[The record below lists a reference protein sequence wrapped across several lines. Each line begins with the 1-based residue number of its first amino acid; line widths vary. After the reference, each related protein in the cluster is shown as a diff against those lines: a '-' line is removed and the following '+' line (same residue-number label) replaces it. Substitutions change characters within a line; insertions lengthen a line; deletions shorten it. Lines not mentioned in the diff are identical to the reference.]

1 MSQHLIDSDHETA
14 LSGRDR
20 MELRTW
26 LRLLTCYH
34 LVESEIRG
42 GLREKFDITLARFD
56 VLAKLERAPDG
67 LSMGELSRRLMVSNG
82 NVTGLVDRLA
92 QEGFIET
99 TRPDHDRRAQIVRL
113 TESGLAAF
121 AAMLPTHHG
130 WVSTLFSGLEPDEI
144 KTLHS
149 LLGRLKASAQ
159 KGREGQNG

>member
-1 MSQHLIDSDHETA
+1 MSQSLAESDHETA
-14 LSGRDR
+14 VSGGDR
-20 MELRTW
+20 MELRAW

-34 LVESEIRG
+34 LIESEIRG
-42 GLREKFDITLARFD
+42 GLRENFDITLARFD

-92 QEGFIET
+92 SEGFIET

-113 TESGLAAF
+113 TKAGRAAF
-121 AAMLPTHHG
+121 ADMLPTHHG
-130 WVSTLFSGLEPDEI
+130 WVSTLFSGLNPDEI
-144 KTLHS
+144 KTLHA

-159 KGREGQNG
+159 QGREGRNG

>member
-1 MSQHLIDSDHETA
+1 MSELLADSDHETA

-42 GLREKFDITLARFD
+42 GLRQKFDITLARFD

-92 QEGFIET
+92 QEGLIET

-113 TESGLAAF
+113 TEAGRTTF
-121 AAMLPTHHG
+121 DAMLPTHHG

-159 KGREGQNG
+159 KGREGRNG